1 MADIVN
7 ELNSEIPLETDES
20 ERERL
25 DSKRIQ
31 LTSEIRST
39 TKLYDVLFSSPAV
52 LLKGVK
58 EKDFHLAY
66 AYCMLV
72 ERLDRGEIVIY
83 RKFARENNVSSTSV
97 SKWGSEKTKP
107 SLVKALEKNGIHE
120 SQELSHTRKPLNETP
135 LFSKDCGFLL
145 EAYENQ
151 YYYFSDPEPVSRLL
165 KHAVC
170 NSNLDGNPIKA
181 YKHIVS
187 LMDATSSERPMK
199 RMKDG
204 RFRIGGNAM
213 RILCELSHISLK
225 DLEGQVARITGAN
238 SHGGIFNPKFPVG
251 EDLKAVVAGIMGVV
265 VSDCHVR
272 KSGSIAYYESNP
284 ERIEMF
290 RQLLS
295 RFGNIRWDGELKL
308 VNGTH
313 ELWIPAPIA
322 DIVRFSGIPSG
333 DRTILN
339 YGLPSEIQYW
349 SNAAICEYMKNMLAQ
364 EGNVN
369 RNGRIVWGRTN
380 AIHAGK
386 KTDTYCF
393 KSCISEEALD
403 FLKNSDELK
412 TMKSEETR
420 ERYIT
425 ISHLKYCKEK
435 DDKTHS
441 RIAGELL
448 EVIDENRNRLIDDE
462 VNLLRKLEFEVRLGP
477 RRISYHENSER
488 VTISWTAMVNSISS
502 RIMAALIISPKHPE
516 KSRRLDNWLQTRPTA
531 SVEQI
536 RKKLRLKGYNS

>member
-1 MADIVN
+1 VADIVN

-20 ERERL
+20 EMERL
-25 DSKRIQ
+25 DSKKIQ

-39 TKLYDVLFSSPAV
+39 TKLYDVLFNSPEV
-52 LLKGVK
+52 LFKGVK
-58 EKDFHLAY
+58 EKDLYLACV
-66 AYCMLV
+66 YCKLM

-97 SKWGSEKTKP
+97 SKWGNEEIKP

-120 SQELSHTRKPLNETP
+120 SQELSRTKKTLNETP
-135 LFSKDCGFLL
+135 FLSRDCCFLL
-145 EAYENQ
+145 KAYENQ
-151 YYYFSDPEPVSRLL
+151 YYFFSDPEPVSRLL
-165 KHAVC
+165 RQAVC

-187 LMDATSSERPMK
+187 LVEETSSERPMK
-199 RMKDG
+199 QMKDG

-213 RILCELSHISLK
+213 RILCELSKISLK
-225 DLEGQVARITGAN
+225 DFEGQVARITGAN
-238 SHGGIFNPKFPVG
+238 GHGGIFNPKFPVG
-251 EDLKAVVAGIMGVV
+251 EDLEVVVAGIVGVV

-284 ERIEMF
+284 ERIETF

-295 RFGNIRWDGELKL
+295 RFGNIRWEGELKL

-364 EGNVN
+364 ESNVH

-386 KTDTYCF
+386 KADTYCF
-393 KSCISEEALD
+393 KSRISEEALD
-403 FLKNSDELK
+403 FVKNSDKLK
-412 TMKSEETR
+412 IMKSEKTR

-425 ISHLKYCKEK
+425 IAQLDYWKEK
-435 DDKTHS
+435 GDKTHTRMAS
-441 RIAGELL
+441 ELL
-448 EVIDENRNRLIDDE
+448 EVIDENRNRLIGDE
-462 VNLLRKLEFEVRLGP
+462 VKLLRKLGFEVRLGP

-502 RIMAALIISPKHPE
+502 RIMAALIISPKHQE
-516 KSRRLDNWLQTRPTA
+516 KSRRLENWLQTRPTA

-536 RKKLRLKGYNS
+536 REMLRLKGYNF